1 MAKTKKKAVPK
12 PVEPKPVPA
21 TNGQTKTVHY
31 EGWLVLRTPLQ
42 HGADTNLGTTR
53 LFRSQKMVGTGGEVH
68 RVPVYSGNAV
78 RGMMRDIAGFQL
90 LEALGISVPPH
101 VFDFLTSG
109 GSLTQKGT
117 TVDLGLARRLRERI
131 PMIGLFGG
139 GVGNQIIEGKTIFLQ
154 GTPIC
159 QETTH
164 LLPRYC
170 REAPSAKLCI
180 RDLRQIEYATRR
192 DDKKKESSQKH
203 IEGPIPERAEGEV
216 ATQMK
221 FETETLAPGTC
232 LRFGFIC
239 EGVTDSEWRTL
250 CMALIGFLKRP
261 FLGGRAAAGYGEV
274 AIPDL
279 YRAQRRIEFG
289 QDVDLIKEEPLAT
302 ISSEVNTEDR
312 LAFAM
317 EQIAQDYYH
326 DVTSRKTEIQSAL
339 AEVV

>member
-1 MAKTKKKAVPK
+1 MPTKKKKEISKPAEPQAEQPK
-12 PVEPKPVPA
+12 PA
-21 TNGQTKTVHY
+21 NRTVHY

-42 HGADTNLGTTR
+42 HGADINLGTTR
-53 LFRSQKMVGTGGEVH
+53 LFRSQKMVGTGGEVN
-68 RVPVYSGNAV
+68 RIPVYSGNAI
-78 RGMMRDIAGFQL
+78 RGMLRDIAGFQL
-90 LEALGISVPPH
+90 LEALGIQVPPH

-159 QETTH
+159 QETIH

-203 IEGPIPERAEGEV
+203 IEGPIPERAEGDV

-221 FETETLAPGTC
+221 FETETIAPGTC
-232 LRFGFIC
+232 LRFGFVA
-239 EGVTDSEWRTL
+239 EGVTESEWRTL

-289 QDVDLIKEEPLAT
+289 QEVELDTDQPLAT
-302 ISSEVNTEDR
+302 IQSEVNTEDR
-312 LAFAM
+312 LAFTM
-317 EQIAQDYYH
+317 EQIAQEYFL
-326 DVTSRKTEIQSAL
+326 DVSERKEEIQSAL